1 MKIRLILLVITAF
14 VCISTLN
21 VTLPVAYGPIKSA
34 YAPIISSSQDSD
46 TSQIAPVPPLH
57 PDVQVRLWVKPMLL
71 HLARTQPFTTLST
84 VVSDQPLA
92 PAAEWIRN
100 QTIIDDLP
108 MHALHECL
116 PTEPRRGES
125 IHVSMINNLD
135 ITENGTTV
143 TYGNEFMVMYLS
155 TQWIAVW
162 GARERPLT
170 QSPFYL
176 FFSILTR
183 FSLIA

>member
-1 MKIRLILLVITAF
+1 
-14 VCISTLN
+14 
-21 VTLPVAYGPIKSA
+21 
-34 YAPIISSSQDSD
+34 
-46 TSQIAPVPPLH
+46 
-57 PDVQVRLWVKPMLL
+57 
-71 HLARTQPFTTLST
+71 
-84 VVSDQPLA
+84 
-92 PAAEWIRN
+92 
-100 QTIIDDLP
+100 
-108 MHALHECL
+108 
-116 PTEPRRGES
+116 
-125 IHVSMINNLD
+125 MINNLD